1 MHEDDVAAELRRVL
15 DATTTHVD
23 AAHGV
28 PHPDR
33 ADLDRRIRRRARR
46 RTGVAVVMGVLL
58 LAAGVTGG
66 AVLASRSPEG
76 SDPAGVAAAG
86 TTAPTAPPP
95 GVSVPDD
102 VRLPEVDGSIVLESR
117 RTSSNA
123 WTAGASYD
131 DSLDLSEGAG
141 WDATDRPSATLFVRT
156 TPDGTQLDVRANRFG
171 TADAGACAPAGELY
185 VGVRTD
191 AAVGQVRD
199 LRYDEVPAGMVVAS
213 GSVVGRAEGEPRW
226 VVIAQVTPGVSDVR
240 VTFPDGHRDHLA
252 PVDGIAV
259 LTAPVDDGFDLATV
273 DTATSPLRI
282 EAVDQ
287 RDVVAAKTASVSGT
301 CVPTRLPAPGAQQ
314 PTDPAAARTA
324 VESAWSTVFLS
335 PLTDTAPLDA
345 IDDPRGVAAARAE
358 LARRYPPG
366 TLEGTVNA
374 VTDLVFTDPS
384 TAVVQ
389 YRIQV
394 PKLGYDRQGD
404 LGEVRLVDGRWKVTR
419 ATVCALY
426 AQGGAPC
433 A

>member
-1 MHEDDVAAELRRVL
+1 M
-15 DATTTHVD
+15 
-23 AAHGV
+23 
-28 PHPDR
+28 
-33 ADLDRRIRRRARR
+33 
-46 RTGVAVVMGVLL
+46 
-58 LAAGVTGG
+58 
-66 AVLASRSPEG
+66 
-76 SDPAGVAAAG
+76 
-86 TTAPTAPPP
+86 
-95 GVSVPDD
+95 
-102 VRLPEVDGSIVLESR
+102 
-117 RTSSNA
+117 
-123 WTAGASYD
+123 
-131 DSLDLSEGAG
+131 
-141 WDATDRPSATLFVRT
+141 
-156 TPDGTQLDVRANRFG
+156 
-171 TADAGACAPAGELY
+171 
-185 VGVRTD
+185 RTD

-199 LRYDEVPAGMVVAS
+199 LRYDEVPAGTVVAS
-213 GSVVGRAEGEPRW
+213 GGVVGIAEGEPRW
-226 VVIAQVTPGVSDVR
+226 VVVAQVAPGVSDVR
-240 VTFPDGHRDHLA
+240 ATFPDGHRDHLA
-252 PVDGIAV
+252 PVDGVAV

-273 DTATSPLRI
+273 DAAASPLRI

-287 RDVVAAKTASVSGT
+287 RDVVAAKTVSVAGT

-314 PTDPAAARTA
+314 PPDPASARAA

-345 IDDPRGVAAARAE
+345 IDDPRGVAAARAA

-389 YRIQV
+389 YTIQV